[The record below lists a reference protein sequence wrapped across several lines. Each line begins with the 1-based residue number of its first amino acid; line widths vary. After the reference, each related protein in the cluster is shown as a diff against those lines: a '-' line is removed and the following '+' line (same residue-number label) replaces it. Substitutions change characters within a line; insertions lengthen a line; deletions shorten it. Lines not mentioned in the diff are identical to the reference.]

1 MRKEVMALKI
11 EATAN
16 VRPPNKKTLAYLQ
29 LVSRTIIVVS
39 ICAAIIVL
47 SICAV
52 IVLTIYTTYLGG

>member
-1 MRKEVMALKI
+1 MQIEV
-11 EATAN
+11 TAN
-16 VRPPNKKTLAYLQ
+16 VHPPNKKTLAYLQ

-52 IVLTIYTTYLGG
+52 IVLIIYTTYLAG